1 MGWTGRHRGV
11 IAGVV
16 ALAVLSGCSPAS
28 TPTPSPSVTPPS
40 STMQPS
46 PSASPTEASPT
57 PSPTATW
64 GAEQAAA
71 IDAVVRFAEADD
83 QIGADPS
90 AFTEKQMTELLKP
103 SSGGEA
109 LESTVRWHLRLK
121 EHRYRMAG
129 EMEVVTT
136 LSTKPVD
143 DGRGIEVH
151 VTQCQD
157 QRQGKVVDASGA
169 PVDGD
174 DFQIPAY
181 NLRQYSV
188 RKPPGEDAF
197 RVFGFATINGP
208 CP

>member
-1 MGWTGRHRGV
+1 VVG
-11 IAGVV
+11 AV
-16 ALAVLSGCSPAS
+16 ALTVLAGCTPAAPPTQSPPTTEPSSSTPATTN
-28 TPTPSPSVTPPS
+28 TPTPTD
-40 STMQPS
+40 T
-46 PSASPTEASPT
+46 PT

-64 GAEQAAA
+64 GAEQTAA
-71 IDAVVRFAEADD
+71 IEAVGKFAAADD
-83 QIGADPS
+83 QIGADPG
-90 AFTEKQMTELLKP
+90 AFTEKQMTELLRA

-109 LESTVRWHLRLK
+109 LDSTVRWHLRLK
-121 EHRYRMAG
+121 ENGYRLVG
-129 EMEVVTT
+129 EMAVLDT
-136 LSTKPVD
+136 LATKPVD

-157 QRQGKVVDASGA
+157 QRLGKVVDSDGD
-169 PVDGD
+169 PVEGD

-197 RVFGFATINGP
+197 RVFGFTTINGK

>member
-1 MGWTGRHRGV
+1 MGWNGRHLGAAV
-11 IAGVV
+11 GAVV
-16 ALAVLSGCSPAS
+16 LAVLSGCTPAAAPTQSPSATAPSPSSPAPTS
-28 TPTPSPSVTPPS
+28 TPTPTVTL
-40 STMQPS
+40 
-46 PSASPTEASPT
+46 T

-71 IDAVVRFAEADD
+71 IGAVGRFAAADD

-90 AFTEKQMTELLKP
+90 AFTEKQMTELLRE

-109 LESTVRWHLRLK
+109 LNSTVRWHLRLK
-121 EHRYRMAG
+121 ENGYRLVG
-129 EMEVVTT
+129 EMVVLDT
-136 LSTKPVD
+136 LATKPVD

-157 QRQGKVVDASGA
+157 QRLGKVVDSDGD
-169 PVDGD
+169 PVEGD

-197 RVFGFATINGP
+197 RVFGFTTINGA